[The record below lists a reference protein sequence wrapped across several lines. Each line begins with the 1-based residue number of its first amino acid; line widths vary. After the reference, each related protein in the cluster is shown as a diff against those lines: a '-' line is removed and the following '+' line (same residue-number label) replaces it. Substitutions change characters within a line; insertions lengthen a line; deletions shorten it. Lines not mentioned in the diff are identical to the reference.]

1 MKKKI
6 IPSTKFKKDQ
16 KRYRHNIEKMKKL
29 YDLLVIL
36 EETGRVPQEY
46 QPHVLSGNYKGFME
60 CHVEDNFLLIWID
73 ETSDIIKLVRLG
85 THHELFGK

>member
-29 YDLLVIL
+29 YDHLVIL
-36 EETGRVPQEY
+36 EETGHVPQEY
-46 QPHVLSGNYKGFME
+46 QPHMLSGNYKGFME

-85 THHELFGK
+85 THYELFGK

>member
-36 EETGRVPQEY
+36 EETGHVPQEY
-46 QPHVLSGNYKGFME
+46 QPHMLSGNYKGFIE
-60 CHVEDNFLLIWID
+60 YHVEDNFLLIWID

>member
-6 IPSTKFKKDQ
+6 IPSTRFKKDQ

-29 YDLLVIL
+29 YDLLVVL
-36 EETGRVPQEY
+36 EETGHVPQEY
-46 QPHVLSGNYKGFME
+46 QPHMLSGNYKGFME